1 MVRKAHMNVEHTKST
16 SRRALLAASGTATIA
31 AFAGCVGG
39 DDDSDDT
46 AAENGNEDGGTD
58 TATNGD
64 DTEQPVFVL
73 VEGVGGGG
81 HDHGGESGDKH
92 DHEGESE
99 HDHGG
104 ESGDKHD
111 HEGDGE
117 HDHGGESGDKHDHEG
132 DGGHSYMQKGLTSSE
147 LDHACGHMEEI
158 DEFGASSVEGAT
170 SADAPSYLEEVH
182 VPYEVEFEG
191 DSAYVAFKMGGD
203 SNDQHDHEGNGG
215 HESGDSHDHEGNGG
229 HESGDSHDH
238 EGNGDHESGDS
249 HDHEGDGGHESGDSH
264 DHEGDGDHESGDT
277 HDHGSGQMLAFFT
290 RGGSSSVVE
299 GELVYDEGDES
310 QCAPMDRYVVVQPT
324 NGEAVVEL
332 TPE

>member
-92 DHEGESE
+92 EGE
-99 HDHGG
+99 G
-104 ESGDKHD
+104 E
-111 HEGDGE
+111 
-117 HDHGGESGDKHDHEG
+117 
-132 DGGHSYMQKGLTSSE
+132 HSYMQEGLTSSE

-203 SNDQHDHEGNGG
+203 SND
-215 HESGDSHDHEGNGG
+215 
-229 HESGDSHDH
+229 
-238 EGNGDHESGDS
+238 
-249 HDHEGDGGHESGDSH
+249 
-264 DHEGDGDHESGDT
+264 
-277 HDHGSGQMLAFFT
+277 HGSGQMLAFFT

>member
-92 DHEGESE
+92 DHEGES
-99 HDHGG
+99 
-104 ESGDKHD
+104 
-111 HEGDGE
+111 E

-238 EGNGDHESGDS
+238 EGNG
-249 HDHEGDGGHESGDSH
+249 GHESGDS
-264 DHEGDGDHESGDT
+264 

>member
-81 HDHGGESGDKH
+81 HDHGGESGD
-92 DHEGESE
+92 S
-99 HDHGG
+99 
-104 ESGDKHD
+104 
-111 HEGDGE
+111 
-117 HDHGGESGDKHDHEG
+117 HEG
-132 DGGHSYMQKGLTSSE
+132 DGGHSYMQEGLTSSE

-215 HESGDSHDHEGNGG
+215 HESGDSHDH
-229 HESGDSHDH
+229 
-238 EGNGDHESGDS
+238 
-249 HDHEGDGGHESGDSH
+249 
-264 DHEGDGDHESGDT
+264 
-277 HDHGSGQMLAFFT
+277 GSGQMLAFFT

>member
-16 SRRALLAASGTATIA
+16 SRRALLAASGTATIV
-31 AFAGCVGG
+31 AFAGCVGW

-81 HDHGGESGDKH
+81 HDHGGESGDS
-92 DHEGESE
+92 HEGE
-99 HDHGG
+99 G
-104 ESGDKHD
+104 E
-111 HEGDGE
+111 
-117 HDHGGESGDKHDHEG
+117 
-132 DGGHSYMQKGLTSSE
+132 HSYMQEGLTSSE

-203 SNDQHDHEGNGG
+203 SNDQ
-215 HESGDSHDHEGNGG
+215 
-229 HESGDSHDH
+229 
-238 EGNGDHESGDS
+238 

>member
-1 MVRKAHMNVEHTKST
+1 
-16 SRRALLAASGTATIA
+16 
-31 AFAGCVGG
+31 
-39 DDDSDDT
+39 
-46 AAENGNEDGGTD
+46 
-58 TATNGD
+58 
-64 DTEQPVFVL
+64 
-73 VEGVGGGG
+73 
-81 HDHGGESGDKH
+81 
-92 DHEGESE
+92 
-99 HDHGG
+99 
-104 ESGDKHD
+104 
-111 HEGDGE
+111 
-117 HDHGGESGDKHDHEG
+117 
-132 DGGHSYMQKGLTSSE
+132 MQEGLTSSE

-191 DSAYVAFKMGGD
+191 DSAYVGFKMGGD
-203 SNDQHDHEGNGG
+203 SNDQHDHGG
-215 HESGDSHDHEGNGG
+215 DGDHESGDSHDHEGNGG

-238 EGNGDHESGDS
+238 
-249 HDHEGDGGHESGDSH
+249 
-264 DHEGDGDHESGDT
+264 
-277 HDHGSGQMLAFFT
+277 GSRQMLAFFT

>member
-81 HDHGGESGDKH
+81 HDHGGESGD
-92 DHEGESE
+92 S
-99 HDHGG
+99 
-104 ESGDKHD
+104 
-111 HEGDGE
+111 
-117 HDHGGESGDKHDHEG
+117 HEG
-132 DGGHSYMQKGLTSSE
+132 DGGHSYMQEGLTSSE

-249 HDHEGDGGHESGDSH
+249 HDH
-264 DHEGDGDHESGDT
+264 
-277 HDHGSGQMLAFFT
+277 GSGQMLAFFT

>member
-16 SRRALLAASGTATIA
+16 SRRALLAASGTATIV
-31 AFAGCVGG
+31 AFAGCVGW

-81 HDHGGESGDKH
+81 
-92 DHEGESE
+92 
-99 HDHGG
+99 
-104 ESGDKHD
+104 
-111 HEGDGE
+111 

-215 HESGDSHDHEGNGG
+215 HESGDSHDH
-229 HESGDSHDH
+229 
-238 EGNGDHESGDS
+238 
-249 HDHEGDGGHESGDSH
+249 
-264 DHEGDGDHESGDT
+264 
-277 HDHGSGQMLAFFT
+277 GSGQMLAFFT